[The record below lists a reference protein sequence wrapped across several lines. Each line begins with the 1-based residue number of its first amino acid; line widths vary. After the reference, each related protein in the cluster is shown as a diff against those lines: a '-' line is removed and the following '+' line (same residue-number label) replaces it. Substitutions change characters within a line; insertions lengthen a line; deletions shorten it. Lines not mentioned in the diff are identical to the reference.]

1 MTIIRE
7 RQRCPALRED
17 STSEHHTLPTKT
29 LMNSDH
35 SQDWMNCSSLL
46 SCKKKWSLNVI
57 PLSYYTRWP
66 VWLSEMDGKETIL
79 RVWFND
85 REGTAYIW
93 PGIFHF
99 QTRAHSATHSFYL
112 CLLPA
117 LLERGTGLGTR
128 NSCPRLLEGC
138 GRSYITT
145 QQRPVLLPSSFL
157 LEVKASFKP
166 FKMDFK
172 IL

>member
-1 MTIIRE
+1 MPCFE
-7 RQRCPALRED
+7 RGFYFWAPHVAGKNTNEFRAQPGLNE
-17 STSEHHTLPTKT
+17 L
-29 LMNSDH
+29 
-35 SQDWMNCSSLL
+35 QLL
-46 SCKKKWSLNVI
+46 AVLQKKKWSLNVI

-99 QTRAHSATHSFYL
+99 QTRAHSTTHSFHL

-117 LLERGTGLGTR
+117 LLEPGTGLGTR

-166 FKMDFK
+166 FKMDYK

>member
-1 MTIIRE
+1 MPCFE
-7 RQRCPALRED
+7 RGFYFRASHVAE
-17 STSEHHTLPTKT
+17 
-29 LMNSDH
+29 
-35 SQDWMNCSSLL
+35 
-46 SCKKKWSLNVI
+46 KKKKKTTNEFGAQPGLNELQLLAVLQKKKKKRSLNII

-79 RVWFND
+79 RAWFND

-99 QTRAHSATHSFYL
+99 QMRAHSAIHSFHL

-117 LLERGTGLGTR
+117 LLEPGTGLGTR
-128 NSCPRLLEGC
+128 SSCPRLLGGY

-145 QQRPVLLPSSFL
+145 QQRPVLLSSSFL

-166 FKMDFK
+166 FKMDYK

>member
-1 MTIIRE
+1 MPCFE
-7 RQRCPALRED
+7 RGFYFRASHVAEKKKKKP
-17 STSEHHTLPTKT
+17 
-29 LMNSDH
+29 LMNSEH

-46 SCKKKWSLNVI
+46 SCKKKKKKKRSLNII

-79 RVWFND
+79 RAWFND

-99 QTRAHSATHSFYL
+99 QMRAHSAIHSFHL

-117 LLERGTGLGTR
+117 LLEPGTGLGTR
-128 NSCPRLLEGC
+128 SSCPRLLGGY

-145 QQRPVLLPSSFL
+145 QQWPVLLSSSFL

-166 FKMDFK
+166 FKMDYK